1 MMEIGGQMMEIISNV
16 INNDL
21 FIFVCSISGV
31 LGLIVALVVNSKVTK
46 IKHYTD
52 NSKQLKQKN
61 FSGDN
66 NAKIS

>member
-1 MMEIGGQMMEIISNV
+1 MGIISNIV
-16 INNDL
+16 NNDL
-21 FIFVCSISGV
+21 FVFICSISGV

-46 IKHYTD
+46 IKIHTD

-61 FSGDN
+61 ISGDN